1 MTVREPTLKMRLA
14 ILETQLEDFHWALDR
29 VVMLMRERDPVATTA
44 IVNQVQV
51 ESRLR
56 QAQRTRAANAG

>member
-1 MTVREPTLKMRLA
+1 MTVREPTPKMRLE
-14 ILETQLEDFHWALDR
+14 ILETQLEDFRWALDR
-29 VVMLMRERDPVATTA
+29 VVTLIQQRDPVAAAA
-44 IVNQVQV
+44 IVDQVQA